1 MRKDAGCLI
10 KSQVAAHVAV
20 YFQYCLMRLLEI
32 QVFCFGRTLAHDGFL
47 SGVSGIA
54 AQPCFIAVHEFG

>member
-1 MRKDAGCLI
+1 MFDARAYRTLTAIGLLLRFG
-10 KSQVAAHVAV
+10 QAAASKAALVGEV
-20 YFQYCLMRLLEI
+20 TG
-32 QVFCFGRTLAHDGFL
+32 FGRTLAHNGFL